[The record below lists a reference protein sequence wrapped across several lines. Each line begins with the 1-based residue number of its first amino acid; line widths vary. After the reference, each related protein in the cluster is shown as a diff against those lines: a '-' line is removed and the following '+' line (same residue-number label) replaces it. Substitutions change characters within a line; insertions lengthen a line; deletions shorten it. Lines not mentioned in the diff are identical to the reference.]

1 MLSESKTEKTVRSL
15 PVVGVVRWVEGGA
28 EPGEVNVVLS
38 GGPEPSP
45 KKGVPLP
52 VGQS

>member
-1 MLSESKTEKTVRSL
+1 MLSDKKTVGSL
-15 PVVGVVRWVEGGA
+15 PVVGVVRWAEGGA
-28 EPGEVNVVLS
+28 GPGEVNVVLS

-45 KKGVPLP
+45 RIVEPLP